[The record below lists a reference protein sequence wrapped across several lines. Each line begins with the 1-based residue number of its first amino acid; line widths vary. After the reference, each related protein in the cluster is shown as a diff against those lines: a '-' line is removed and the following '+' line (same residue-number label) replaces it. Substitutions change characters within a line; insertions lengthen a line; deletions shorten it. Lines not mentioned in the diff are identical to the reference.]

1 MQRANSGQAD
11 LFGNTDAVVKYVLEG
26 HDRGVNWASFH
37 PTLPL
42 IVSCGDDRQI
52 KLWRMSETKAWEVDT
67 CRGHF
72 NNVSVAL
79 FHPKHEL
86 IISDSEDKTIRVW
99 DMSKRTAVQ
108 TFRREN
114 DRFWVLTA
122 HPELNLFAAGEASAP
137 RCPLPLLTHAPF
149 TRTRLWTH
157 CLQARPRET
166 RILHPRQHS
175 LLRAG
180 QVRPCPRPHD
190 RIRRRCHQRPKAWQ
204 SVRPA
209 EDAQLQPRRASSHRH
224 LCQSLPFSPTRRA
237 MY

>member
-1 MQRANSGQAD
+1 MTTAQPMSMEEQLQRANQGQAD

-42 IVSCGDDRQI
+42 VVSCGDDRQI

-72 NNVSVAL
+72 NNVSSAL

-86 IISDSEDKTIRVW
+86 IISDGEDKTIRVW
-99 DMSKRTAVQ
+99 DMSKRTSVQ

-122 HPELNLFAAGEASAP
+122 HPELNLFAAGKHNGIEWLSGAS
-137 RCPLPLLTHAPF
+137 TYSF
-149 TRTRLWTH
+149 GMTRSRLRSH
-157 CLQARPRET
+157 RLQARPR
-166 RILHPRQHS
+166 
-175 LLRAG
+175 
-180 QVRPCPRPHD
+180 
-190 RIRRRCHQRPKAWQ
+190 KA
-204 SVRPA
+204 RL
-209 EDAQLQPRRASSHRH
+209 QLAW
-224 LCQSLPFSPTRRA
+224 
-237 MY
+237 